1 MRIIGGTLKGR
12 KFAIPASFPVRPTTD
27 FAREALFN
35 ILTSR
40 FSFESLR
47 VLDLFTGTGSV
58 AMECWSRGARDII
71 AVDSHPG
78 CCAFLNRLASQLEAA
93 EIKVH
98 RAEVLAFLK
107 ANRGQPWDF
116 VFADP
121 PYNSPVYSD
130 LPKLLTDP
138 GILAPEGLAVIE
150 HGGRKDS
157 KDWPGFEEERRY
169 GGVYFTFLRTLA

>member
-40 FSFESLR
+40 FSFENLR
-47 VLDLFTGTGSV
+47 VLDLFTGTGSI
-58 AMECWSRGARDII
+58 AMECWSRGARDIT

-78 CCAFLNRLASQLEAA
+78 CCAFLKRLTVQLGA
-93 EIKVH
+93 EEISVH
-98 RAEVLAFLK
+98 RAEALAFLK
-107 ANRGQPWDF
+107 SKRGPWDF

-121 PYNSPVYSD
+121 PYNSPVYAD
-130 LPKLLTDP
+130 LAGLVTL
-138 GILAPEGLAVIE
+138 PEVLMPDGLAIIE

-157 KDWPGFEEERRY
+157 REWPGFEDERRY
-169 GGVYFTFLRTLA
+169 GGVYFTFLRN